1 MVNDPLVLT
10 KISEL
15 YGRELWTGQG
25 IFTQLSPWIEINGK
39 LVQWNIY
46 KITYQRIKIEK
57 YIQLVTEQRIN
68 FK

>member
-25 IFTQLSPWIEINGK
+25 IFAQLSPWIEINGK